1 MRRKTTIF
9 GCTAVMAMLAFATV
23 ACKDEAV
30 LEGRPVSEWVSLL
43 RHSDWSMQEKASDA
57 LVRMGPVTLP
67 HLQKAMTTKDPTLR
81 RWAAVTLGR
90 LGPKAKPA
98 VPKLLNRIAREEVPN
113 IRAAIVEAL
122 ARIDIKDPKVIAELE
137 KRAKRDVDGTVKST
151 AERALAKGKEDPK
164 PKSKIKAGGQDL
176 KNWLLRDEVAKVI
189 EGKSPAASF
198 AIIAEVAREKR
209 RAAIVWPGVDAE
221 GKILGDE
228 VLAFIFEKK
237 GDKFKFIEKVGP
249 LRGSEAAGKLAEVL
263 GGADGQHVVRPCG
276 VAKEEL
282 AAHLATQGAAFAK
295 ALEDKKPA
303 DAMAAFEQLSKA
315 FSFTRVAYDD
325 SVIKMLRDGFF
336 AQAWILDLKAE
347 GNQVPMN
354 IKLAD
359 KEMTGML
366 ILRPCG
372 VGFVIG
378 ELKEQKAAAPK
389 SDPVP

>member
-1 MRRKTTIF
+1 MRRKIIILA
-9 GCTAVMAMLAFATV
+9 CTAVMAMLAFATV

-113 IRAAIVEAL
+113 IRAAIVDAL
-122 ARIDIKDPKVIAELE
+122 ALIDIKDPKVIAELE
-137 KRAKRDVDGTVKST
+137 KRAKRDVDSVVKST
-151 AERALAKGKEDPK
+151 AKQALAKGKEDPK
-164 PKSKIKAGGQDL
+164 PKVKVKAGGQDL
-176 KNWLLRDEVAKVI
+176 KNWLLREGVAKAM
-189 EGKSPAASF
+189 EAKSAAASF

-209 RAAIVWPGVDAE
+209 RAAIVWPGVDA
-221 GKILGDE
+221 D
-228 VLAFIFEKK
+228 VVAFVFEMK
-237 GDKFKFIEKVGP
+237 GDKYKFLQKVGP

-263 GGADGQHVVRPCG
+263 GGADGQHVVRSCG

-282 AAHLATQGAAFAK
+282 AAHLAAQGAAFAK

-325 SVIKMLRDGFF
+325 SVIKMLRDGLF
-336 AQAWILDLKAE
+336 AQAWTLDLKAG

-354 IKLAD
+354 VKLAD

-366 ILRPCG
+366 MLRPCG

-378 ELKEQKAAAPK
+378 ELKEQKAVTPK
-389 SDPVP
+389 PAPVP